1 MEPLSLANHSQM
13 VQYYLHYNLQIPSLF
28 ILKSREEEFTN
39 SSLGGLA
46 TSHSLLINEI
56 LSLETLTFLLFTFV
70 DVLHLS
76 FCIIFFF
83 FLKLFE
89 FIWNGNPLQYPC
101 LENPRG
107 RGAWWAAVY
116 GVAQSWTWLKRLSSS
131 SSSTYCISK
140 NSGDLSNWLDM
151 SK

>member
-1 MEPLSLANHSQM
+1 MEPLSIANHSQM
-13 VQYYLHYNLQIPSLF
+13 VQYYLHYNLQIPSLS

-56 LSLETLTFLLFTFV
+56 LSWNSYIPTIHFCWCTPSLL
-70 DVLHLS
+70 LHL
-76 FCIIFFF
+76 FF

-107 RGAWWAAVY
+107 RGAWCAAVY
-116 GVAQSWTWLKRLSSS
+116 GVAQSRTWLKQLSSS

-140 NSGDLSNWLDM
+140 NSGDLSTWLDM

>member
-70 DVLHLS
+70 NVLHLS
-76 FCIIFFF
+76 SCIFFFF

-89 FIWNGNPLQYPC
+89 FIWNGNPLLAWRIPGAGEPGGLLSMGSHRVGHDWSDLAVAVAVLTVLVRI
-101 LENPRG
+101 LE
-107 RGAWWAAVY
+107 
-116 GVAQSWTWLKRLSSS
+116 
-131 SSSTYCISK
+131 TYQT
-140 NSGDLSNWLDM
+140 D
-151 SK
+151 